1 MVISLS
7 EREAGWSADGTWALS
22 MPVRSSA
29 PRWWFGSYGL
39 IPPSGSTFACYL
51 IRDWEHSL
59 SPAWERD
66 CLYGALRTAG
76 LWPLCGVASSGTG
89 SGLEASS
96 PTSSSAELDSI
107 LRMLEGSPKILLLGD
122 SLTAH
127 HYAVPR

>member
-7 EREAGWSADGTWALS
+7 EREAGWPADGTWALS

-39 IPPSGSTFACYL
+39 IPLSGSTFAYYL
-51 IRDWEHSL
+51 IGDWEHSL